1 MWIVSVSLLPA
12 LLIRLGRDQ
21 PDRRIINPLLPLV
34 VVLLD
39 GLFLS
44 LVGSFGLFHRNS
56 PVYKLSEWRT
66 EVALIL
72 RDEVAAEQ
80 VAA

>member
-1 MWIVSVSLLPA
+1 
-12 LLIRLGRDQ
+12 
-21 PDRRIINPLLPLV
+21 V

-44 LVGSFGLFHRNS
+44 LAGSFGLCHRNS